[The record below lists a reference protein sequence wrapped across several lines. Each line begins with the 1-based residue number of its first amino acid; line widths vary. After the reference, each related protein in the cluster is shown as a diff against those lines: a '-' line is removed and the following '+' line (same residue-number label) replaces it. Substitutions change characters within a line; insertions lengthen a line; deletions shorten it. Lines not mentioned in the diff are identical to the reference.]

1 MSLPERLLRNAARL
15 ACGLAL
21 AGCVSTSPDDLLV
34 STAIVAELPR
44 ESGPLVEA
52 APFSAGRVGEA
63 PPGGWSPFVVSPFA
77 SRTEYRLVTAPGGG
91 IRGARGRLGLGVL
104 PAHPHRS
111 KAPSGDRV
119 ALAILEPLAGTDP
132 RVPSRDDSPARLV
145 ICFHGD
151 PKRLDIA
158 SATR

>member
-52 APFSAGRVGEA
+52 APFSTGRVGEA

-77 SRTEYRLVTAPGGG
+77 SRTEYRLVGSHASNVLE
-91 IRGARGRLGLGVL
+91 AR
-104 PAHPHRS
+104 AN
-111 KAPSGDRV
+111 
-119 ALAILEPLAGTDP
+119 
-132 RVPSRDDSPARLV
+132 RD
-145 ICFHGD
+145 
-151 PKRLDIA
+151 
-158 SATR
+158 